1 MLLRDESAVS
11 EVMGIA
17 LILMISSGAI
27 SVIVF
32 WGVPYMAEK
41 KATVALDSALFQ
53 LDVMQDMVDAALG
66 EGAFEYSG
74 GTISNS
80 KTVNLKLYNGDLSLD
95 DKGERFV
102 IYYPVYDPK
111 GVKNNMFKFDVSGF
125 EPGGDETT
133 SRTFTITV
141 VNAKQEHIDSGGLLY
156 FKVEDLITKDTIVK
170 SSDLALGLTVIKW
183 DPPTKPTLNNSIK
196 ITITYDDAADTKPP
210 EDYGY
215 IWLFDVGSVTY
226 RSSTQSS
233 TYRAI
238 IENSCILSAHDNAF
252 IGFFNE
258 PKYWSQTLLDNTGMA
273 TIGILQTK
281 RDPDSKADSIGS
293 SQESFNAKISV
304 KQAMSVIRANKISV
318 YGDVKVKIY
327 GDDAAV
333 AAWRFYY
340 TSKLGFVYYD
350 ASDYLG
356 LNFSDKYIKEGKV
369 SLFSLY
375 HAICYVGMEAE
386 N

>member
-11 EVMGIA
+11 EVIGIA

-102 IYYPVYDPK
+102 IYYPAYDPK
-111 GVKNNMFKFDVSGF
+111 GVKNNMFKFDVSDF

-133 SRTFTITV
+133 SRMFTITV
-141 VNAKQEHIDSGGLLY
+141 VNAKQDHITSGSLY
-156 FKVEDLITKDTIVK
+156 FTIEDLITKDTIVK
-170 SSDLALGLTVIKW
+170 SSDLDLGLTVIKW
-183 DPPTKPTLNNSIK
+183 DPPTKPTLNNAIK
-196 ITITYDDAADTKPP
+196 ITITYYNPASTEPP

-226 RSSTQSS
+226 KSSTQSG

-238 IENSCILSAHDNAF
+238 MENSCILSAHDNAF

-258 PKYWSQTLLDNTGMA
+258 PKYWSQTLLDNTAMA

-281 RDPDSKADSIGS
+281 RDPDSKADSIG

-340 TSKLGFVYYD
+340 TSKLGFVYND
-350 ASDYLG
+350 ALDYLE
-356 LNFSDKYIKEGKV
+356 LKFSDRYIKEGKV

-375 HAICYVGMEAE
+375 HAICYVSVEAE